1 MAAQTFSNFSSDSQ
15 TYIAAQTLMR
25 IKRDVVVYGLG
36 KKEKLPSRFSKTFQF
51 TRYDKLLLPKVA
63 LTEGTTPSTNAS
75 VTITTVQAVMDQWGD
90 YVNISDVAD
99 LTIKHPVMEQ
109 AIQLL
114 SEQAAET
121 IDRETISVLLAN
133 TSVFY
138 PGAITARGSLAT
150 NSYFDTDTA
159 RKTIASLRGRG
170 AQPYEGRMFMGL
182 IDPYVE
188 MDLSKDSTFQT
199 AASYSNILV
208 LQNGEVGRWMGVRW
222 MTSNLLPVLSRLAAV
237 STASSAAA
245 GGSLANS
252 TTYYMKV
259 TAVDNAIGFE
269 TAVTV
274 EATQATGASDE
285 AIAITMPATTGFT
298 YNVYFGDTTGV
309 LYKAASLQDPGAVV
323 TILAVPTSGATPPA
337 TPAANVYV
345 HFSWVLG
352 KEAFSVPELMSLQ
365 TFMTPRGASDSDPLS
380 QRRKA
385 SWKVMF
391 KAVICNELFLARIES
406 ASAFYTA

>member
-1 MAAQTFSNFSSDSQ
+1 
-15 TYIAAQTLMR
+15 
-25 IKRDVVVYGLG
+25 
-36 KKEKLPSRFSKTFQF
+36 
-51 TRYDKLLLPKVA
+51 
-63 LTEGTTPSTNAS
+63 
-75 VTITTVQAVMDQWGD
+75 MDQWGD
-90 YVNISDVAD
+90 FVNISDVAD
-99 LTIKHPVMEQ
+99 LTVKHPVMEQ

-114 SEQAAET
+114 SEQASET
-121 IDRETISVLLAN
+121 IDREVIKVLLAN
-133 TSVFY
+133 TSVYY
-138 PGAITARGSLAT
+138 PGVVASRGALAS

-159 RKTIASLRGRG
+159 RKSIAALRGRG

-182 IDPYVE
+182 INPYVE

-208 LQNGEVGRWMGVRW
+208 LQNGEAGRWMGVRW
-222 MTSNLLPVLSRLAAV
+222 VTSNMLPVLERLASV
-237 STASSAAA
+237 TTASSAAS

-274 EATQATGASDE
+274 EQTQATGAGDE
-285 AIAITMPATTGFT
+285 AIAITMPATSGYT

-309 LYKAASLQDPGAVV
+309 LYKVASLQDPSAAVTV
-323 TILAVPTSGATPPA
+323 LAVPTSGDTPPA
-337 TPAANVYV
+337 TPASGVKV
-345 HFSWVLG
+345 HFSWILG
-352 KEAFSVPELMSLQ
+352 KEAFAVPELMSLQ
-365 TFMTPRGASDSDPLS
+365 TFMTRGASDSDPLS

-391 KAVICNELFLARIES
+391 KSVICNELFLARIES
-406 ASAFYTA
+406 ASAFYA

>member
-1 MAAQTFSNFSSDSQ
+1 MAAQTFSNFSADAQ

-25 IKRDVVVYGLG
+25 IKRDVIVYGLG
-36 KKEKLPSRFSKTFQF
+36 KKEKLPNRFSKTFQF
-51 TRYDKLLLPKVA
+51 TRYDKLQLPKVA
-63 LTEGTTPSTNAS
+63 LTEGETPSTNAS
-75 VTITTVQAVMDQWGD
+75 ITISTVQAVMDQWGD
-90 YVNISDVAD
+90 FVNISDVAD
-99 LTIKHPVMEQ
+99 LTVKHPVMEQ

-114 SEQAAET
+114 SEQASET
-121 IDRETISVLLAN
+121 IDREVIKVLLAN

-138 PGAITARGSLAT
+138 PGAVTSRGGLAT

-159 RKTIASLRGRG
+159 RKTIASLRGGG
-170 AQPYEGRMFMGL
+170 AQPYEGRLFMGL

-208 LQNGEVGRWMGVRW
+208 LQNGEAGRWMGVRW
-222 MTSNLLPVLSRLAAV
+222 VTSNLLPVLSRLASV
-237 STASSAAA
+237 TTASSAAG

-259 TAVDNAIGFE
+259 TQVDNAIGFE
-269 TAVTV
+269 TGVTV
-274 EATQATGASDE
+274 EQTQATGAGDE
-285 AIAITMPATTGFT
+285 AIALTMPSDTDYK
-298 YNVYFGDTTGV
+298 YNVYFGATTGV
-309 LYKAASLQDPGAVV
+309 LYKVASLQEPAAVV
-323 TILAVPTSGATPPA
+323 TVLAVPTSGDTPPA
-337 TPAANVYV
+337 TPAASVNV

-352 KEAFSVPELMSLQ
+352 KESFAVPELMSLQ

-391 KAVICNELFLARIES
+391 KSVICNELFLARIES
-406 ASAFYTA
+406 ASAFYT

>member
-1 MAAQTFSNFSSDSQ
+1 MAAQTFSNFSADAQ

-25 IKRDVVVYGLG
+25 IKRDVIVYGLG
-36 KKEKLPSRFSKTFQF
+36 KKEKLPNRFSKTFQF
-51 TRYDKLLLPKVA
+51 TRYEKLNLPKVA

-75 VTITTVQAVMDQWGD
+75 ITISTVQAVMDQWGD
-90 YVNISDVAD
+90 FVNISDVAD
-99 LTIKHPVMEQ
+99 LTVKHPVMEQ

-114 SEQAAET
+114 SEQASET
-121 IDRETISVLLAN
+121 IDREVIKVLLAN
-133 TSVFY
+133 TSVYY
-138 PGAITARGSLAT
+138 PGVVSSRGGLAS

-159 RKTIASLRGRG
+159 RKTIAALRGRG
-170 AQPYEGRMFMGL
+170 AQPYEGRLFMGL

-208 LQNGEVGRWMGVRW
+208 LQNGEAGRWMGVRW
-222 MTSNLLPVLSRLAAV
+222 VTSNLLPVLERLASV
-237 STASSAAA
+237 TTASSAAS

-274 EATQATGASDE
+274 EQTQATGASDE
-285 AIAITMPATTGFT
+285 AIAITMPATSGYT
-298 YNVYFGDTTGV
+298 YNVYFGATTGV
-309 LYKAASLQDPGAVV
+309 LYKVASLQDPSAVV
-323 TILAVPTSGATPPA
+323 TVLAVPTSGDTPPA
-337 TPAANVYV
+337 TPASGVKV

-352 KEAFSVPELMSLQ
+352 KEAFAVPELMSLQ

-391 KAVICNELFLARIES
+391 KSVICNENFLARIES
-406 ASAFYTA
+406 ASAFYV